1 MNLLPQDVLIMIKLA
16 VSSREGWTYDRIAHE
31 LDMSPSM
38 AHSGVKRATQAR
50 LFDPSRR
57 RPRRKPLE
65 EFLIHGLKYAFPP
78 DIGSLTRGIPT
89 AFASPAFEGRLSYD
103 SEEIFVWPYAEG
115 SHRGIS
121 FSPLYRSVPEIA
133 LKDKKLHSAL
143 GLVDALRLGRA
154 IESKLSKKLLVEML
168 RYDA

>member
-16 VSSREGWTYDRIAHE
+16 ASSREGWTYNKFAHE

-38 AHSGVKRATQAR
+38 VHSGVKRATQAR
-50 LFDPSRR
+50 LYDPNRK
-57 RPRRKPLE
+57 RPRRKALE
-65 EFLIHGLKYAFPP
+65 EFLIHGIKYAFPP

-89 AFASPAFEGRLSYD
+89 AFASPAFEGHLSYD
-103 SEEIFVWPYAEG
+103 PEEIYVWPYAEG
-115 SHRGIS
+115 SHRGVS

-133 LKDKKLHSAL
+133 LKDERLYSAL

-154 IESKLSKKLLVEML
+154 RESKLAEKLLADML

>member
-16 VSSREGWTYDRIAHE
+16 ASSREGWTYNKFAHE

-38 AHSGVKRATQAR
+38 VHSGVKRATQAR
-50 LFDPSRR
+50 LYDPNRK
-57 RPRRKPLE
+57 RPRRKALE
-65 EFLIHGLKYAFPP
+65 EFLIHGIKYAFPP

-89 AFASPAFEGRLSYD
+89 AFASPAFEGHLSYGP
-103 SEEIFVWPYAEG
+103 EEIYVWPYAEG
-115 SHRGIS
+115 SHRGVR

-133 LKDKKLHSAL
+133 MKDERLYSAL

-154 IESKLSKKLLVEML
+154 RESKRAEKLLADML